1 MTKLKA
7 VKMEKTPVYLD
18 YNASGVMR
26 PAVAKLMAALLAQPG
41 NASSIHAFGRAARK
55 HVERARAQVADLA
68 GTHPNYV
75 TFTSGATESNNAVL
89 KHFAGRTIFISA
101 IEHPSV
107 FESAPDAIKIPV
119 TPDGVI
125 DLDALDD
132 LLDRHA
138 PALISVMLVNNETG
152 VIQPFAEIA
161 RRARIKHP
169 GVFLHCDAV
178 QAAGK
183 IPFALALLGADYLS
197 LSAHKMGGPQGVGAL
212 LCGPGS
218 EAVPYIHGGGQE
230 KRQRAGTENVAGIAG
245 FGLAAEIAQA
255 GLADSEKLA
264 ALRDQLEA
272 RLQAAAPEIV
282 IFGHNAP
289 RVANTVNIGL
299 PGIAANTHLMS
310 LDIEGIACSSGSAC
324 SSGTVKPSH
333 VLEAMG
339 AADAL
344 SSHALRI
351 SMGWATTP
359 DDINRLAE
367 AWLKMYDRVK
377 DKIKKA

>member
-1 MTKLKA
+1 MQ
-7 VKMEKTPVYLD
+7 
-18 YNASGVMR
+18 
-26 PAVAKLMAALLAQPG
+26 PAVAKLMIALLSEPG
-41 NASSIHAFGRAARK
+41 NASSIHIFGRSARK
-55 HVERARAQVADLA
+55 HIEKAREQVAALA

-89 KHFAGRTIFISA
+89 KHFAGQTIFISA

-107 FESAPDAIKIPV
+107 LESAPGAIRIPV
-119 TPDGVI
+119 TRDGVI
-125 DLDALDD
+125 DLDAFDR
-132 LLDRHA
+132 LLDEHT
-138 PALISVMLVNNETG
+138 PALICVMLVNNETG
-152 VIQPFAEIA
+152 VIQPVAEIA

-169 GVFLHCDAV
+169 RVFIHCDAV

-183 IPFALALLGADYLS
+183 IPFELSMLGVDYLA
-197 LSAHKMGGPQGVGAL
+197 LSAHKIGGPQGVGAL
-212 LCGPGS
+212 LCAPGS
-218 EAVPYIHGGGQE
+218 EPVPYIHGGGQE

-245 FGLAAEIAQA
+245 FGLAAEMAVAALSDFQ
-255 GLADSEKLA
+255 ERA

-272 RLQAAAPEIV
+272 RLQEAAPEIV
-282 IFGHNAP
+282 IFGQNAP
-289 RVANTVNIGL
+289 RVANTANIGL
-299 PGIAANTHLMS
+299 PGIAANTQLMS
-310 LDIEGIACSSGSAC
+310 LDIEGIAVSSGSAC

-339 AADAL
+339 ASADL
-344 SSHALRI
+344 SSHALRV